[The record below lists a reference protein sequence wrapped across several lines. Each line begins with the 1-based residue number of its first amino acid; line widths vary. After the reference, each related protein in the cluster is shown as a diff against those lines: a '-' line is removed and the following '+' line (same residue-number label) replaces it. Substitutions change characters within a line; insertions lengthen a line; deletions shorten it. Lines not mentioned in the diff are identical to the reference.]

1 MYGEFRKNFLTVSQQ
16 EKRILWEEIA
26 QQFLQLGY
34 NYSAINCHNKWRNLK
49 KIFQQKKQSASKYG
63 SKYTRWVHYK
73 DIDNIIKN
81 LPKDSML
88 ISYIDLTCKYL
99 FHLIF

>member
-1 MYGEFRKNFLTVSQQ
+1 MIQIYGEFRKNVLTVSQQ
-16 EKRILWEEIA
+16 EKHVLWEEIA

-34 NYSAINCHNKWRNLK
+34 NYSAVNCHSKWRNLK
-49 KIFQQKKQSASKYG
+49 NTFLQKKQRASKYG
-63 SKYTRWVHYK
+63 SKYIRWVYYK

-88 ISYIDLTCKYL
+88 ISYIN
-99 FHLIF
+99 